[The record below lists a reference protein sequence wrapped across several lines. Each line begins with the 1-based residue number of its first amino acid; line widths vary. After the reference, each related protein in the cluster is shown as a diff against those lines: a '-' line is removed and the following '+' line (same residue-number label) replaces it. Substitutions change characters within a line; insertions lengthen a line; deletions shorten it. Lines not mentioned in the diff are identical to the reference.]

1 VAPPSARRA
10 GRLFRLRRPRVPGGG
25 RRHGRAH
32 GSFLFSGVSV
42 VFTDACCY
50 SRRGRTL
57 PRAAAG
63 APCWCFAVRGHRPRC
78 PAALRAVSRPRQK
91 SACWWP
97 KACAPLVARRASFA
111 AAPPLLRGNRDLEKL
126 CGKSHVNTSRVTP
139 FFWHPLHKEGQRL
152 EPLPILPKILEVQ
165 RAVADARGLQE
176 CSPKSPQRR
185 VPTDPGS
192 GGGARATNCL
202 GKPEIGRLGTC
213 RLENGRLWEG
223 LVRVCPVRTPR
234 TLRAGKVL
242 ASWNLA
248 FKTPQPPALPEAAH
262 ARDAPAAQIAR

>member
-1 VAPPSARRA
+1 MLRRA
-10 GRLFRLRRPRVPGGG
+10 GP
-25 RRHGRAH
+25 
-32 GSFLFSGVSV
+32 
-42 VFTDACCY
+42 
-50 SRRGRTL
+50 
-57 PRAAAG
+57 
-63 APCWCFAVRGHRPRC
+63 
-78 PAALRAVSRPRQK
+78 PAALSCGFARCIGSRPRQK

-248 FKTPQPPALPEAAH
+248 FKTPQPPALPEAARRPRRVPRPKLR
-262 ARDAPAAQIAR
+262 AEAGTRTVGQIESQLDSIIR